1 MVKSMI
7 ESIDFKLIGTSDKR
21 VITNLNGKNLI
32 ITGENGC
39 GKTRFLRQLHQYLQ
53 QFFKRQIQSKESIQQ
68 QLNYHQTQL

>member
-1 MVKSMI
+1 MI

-53 QFFKRQIQSKESIQQ
+53 QFFKRQIQSKESI
-68 QLNYHQTQL
+68 